1 VRNVEWRSRQGP
13 VCHPIYSREEA
24 DEIGIAYAENLRL
37 DPAEGNWIL
46 TDDGFVVQILKCGTL
61 RGDMR
66 WIRTCTGTFP
76 IDEKNTR
83 VDTLPRA
90 SRYTLGGTQRAA
102 SHLKPT
108 PEWEQF
114 GILLAMGKGPDEA
127 YRACYPAANDPAYIR
142 YQATKLMRKPE
153 VQLIMAEKIEEV
165 LKALKIDNRFILGR
179 YKELAENAD
188 SDAVSIA
195 ALNSLSRIVGIMD
208 MGPKKGY
215 GVTAFVG
222 LTTDQLAAIEAT
234 QTRAVAYEEVP
245 SLQEPLDSEADGVGD
260 AVECVEDG

>member
-1 VRNVEWRSRQGP
+1 MRNVEWKSRQGP

-37 DPAEGNWIL
+37 DPAEGSWIL
-46 TDDGFVVQILKCGTL
+46 TDDGFVVQILKAGLL
-61 RGDMR
+61 RGKNR
-66 WIRTCTGTFP
+66 WIRTCTGTFNL
-76 IDEKNTR
+76 DDGSTR
-83 VDTLPRA
+83 VDTLPRT
-90 SRYTLGGTQRAA
+90 SRYSISGKQRPA
-102 SHLKPT
+102 SHVRPA

-142 YQATKLMRKPE
+142 YQSTKLMRKPE
-153 VQLIMAEKIEEV
+153 VQVIVAEKIEEV

-195 ALNSLSRIVGIMD
+195 ALNSLARIIGIMD
-208 MGPKKGY
+208 MGQKKGQ
-215 GVTAFVG
+215 GVISFVG
-222 LTTDQLAAIEAT
+222 LSNEQLAAIEAS
-234 QTRAVAYEEVP
+234 QTRAVDYEEVP
-245 SLQEPLDSEADGVGD
+245 TLQEPLPSEADGVGEAVGAIED
-260 AVECVEDG
+260 A